1 MHVDA
6 LEISK
11 VADLAGIGLPTLAA
25 ATIVAHFH
33 GPEAEARAQL
43 VPEGGPVL
51 SSA

>member
-1 MHVDA
+1 LHVDA

-11 VADLAGIGLPTLAA
+11 VVDLAEIGFPTPAA

-33 GPEAEARAQL
+33 GPEAGAQL